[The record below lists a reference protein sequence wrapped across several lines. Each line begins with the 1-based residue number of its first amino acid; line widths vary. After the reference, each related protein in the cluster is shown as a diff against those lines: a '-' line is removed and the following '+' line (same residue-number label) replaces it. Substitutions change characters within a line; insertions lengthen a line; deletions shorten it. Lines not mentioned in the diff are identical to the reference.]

1 MEKVYACIDLK
12 SFYASVECVE
22 RNLNPLATNLV
33 VADSTR
39 TEKTICLAVSPSL
52 KQYGI
57 GGRARLFEV
66 VQKVKEVNRE
76 RKRFNHNR
84 KLIQKSYLDNELKRN
99 RSLELDY
106 IIAPPQMKKYM
117 KYSTN
122 IYQIYLKYLAPEDIY
137 SYSIDEV
144 FCDIINYLKMYH
156 TTPEALI
163 MKMIQ
168 DVYKTTGITAT
179 SGIGSNMYLA
189 KIAMDITA
197 KHMKPNE
204 YGVRLSKLD
213 EITYRKTLWTHKP
226 LTDFWRIGKGVA
238 KKLEENK
245 MYTMGD
251 IARMS
256 LQNEN
261 LLYQLFGVNAELI
274 IDHAWGYEPITM
286 KQVKE
291 YRPKKN
297 SISSGQV
304 LHCAYDYQKTK
315 LIIREMIDLLSLELV
330 EKNIVTNQLVLTIGY
345 DIDNLKNP
353 KIHYQGEITK
363 DQYGRSIPKPSH
375 GTIHLDYYTSSSQ
388 ILTKKGLE
396 LLNRIIHKNLLVKRV
411 YISACNLSL
420 KAKYQS
426 QQVYEQ
432 LDLFSNRNL
441 LKEKEEEKNSQEI
454 ENRLQHV
461 VLDIKNKYGKNA
473 IVKAMNLEE
482 GATTIERNQQ
492 IGGHKG

>member
-22 RNLNPLATNLV
+22 RNLNPLTTNLV

-144 FCDIINYLKMYH
+144 FCDITNYLKMYH
-156 TTPEALI
+156 TTPETLI
-163 MKMIQ
+163 MNIIQ

-204 YGVRLSKLD
+204 YGVRLSKLN
-213 EITYRKTLWTHKP
+213 EMTYRKTLWAHKP

-274 IDHAWGYEPITM
+274 IDHAWGYEPTTM

-353 KIHYQGEITK
+353 QIHYQGEITK

-375 GTIHLDYYTSSSQ
+375 GTIRLDYYTSSSK

-396 LLNRIIHKNLLVKRV
+396 LLDRIIHKNLLVKRV

-420 KAKYQS
+420 KTKYQN

-454 ENRLQHV
+454 ENRLQHI